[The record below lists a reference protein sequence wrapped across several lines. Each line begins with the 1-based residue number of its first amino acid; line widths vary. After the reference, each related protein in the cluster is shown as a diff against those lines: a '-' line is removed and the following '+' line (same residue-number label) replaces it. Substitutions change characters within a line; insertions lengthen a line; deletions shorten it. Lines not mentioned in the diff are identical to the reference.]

1 MRRTLGIIVLFVLAV
16 STAAPAAPLPMS
28 EFKARRFNVLEDP
41 VPIRLV
47 NKGATTITM
56 GKTWDLTYLDGDGTA
71 FYQWPD
77 EQVHIAPGE
86 SRIWMWD
93 QRVNACYGECQNVR
107 EGDPAEAG
115 RYEVTTTVDG
125 VEKTIEF
132 NLGQYFTLGFRNRE
146 HLEFT
151 VFVATQPEINQMF
164 DEAHTDDDT
173 DLITSG
179 IVRGSRRYNPDWNF
193 TMGPYSIVLGD
204 MFIEV
209 CDGSPRYVQRHR
221 SEWMGERWCPWGSY
235 IKRVGR

>member
-1 MRRTLGIIVLFVLAV
+1 MRRTIALALLFVLALT
-16 STAAPAAPLPMS
+16 TAAPASPVTVYEL
-28 EFKARRFNVLEDP
+28 KARKYNVLGEE

-47 NKGATTITM
+47 NKGTTTITM
-56 GKTWDLTYLDGDGTA
+56 GKTWDLSWLGGEGGA

-77 EQVHIAPGE
+77 DQLSLAPGE
-86 SRIWMWD
+86 SRVWEWD
-93 QRVNACYGECQNVR
+93 QRVNACYGECQNPR
-107 EGDPAEAG
+107 AGDPAEAG

-125 VEKTIEF
+125 METSVEF
-132 NLGQYFTLGFRNRE
+132 NLGQYFTLGFRQRE

-151 VFVATQPEINQMF
+151 VFVATQPEIDQMV

-179 IVRGSRRYNPDWNF
+179 IVRGSRRYNPDWKF
-193 TMGPYSIVLGD
+193 TMGPYSIVLGE

-209 CDGSPRYVQRHR
+209 CDASPGYVQRHR
-221 SEWMGERWCPWGSY
+221 REWMGERWCPWGSY